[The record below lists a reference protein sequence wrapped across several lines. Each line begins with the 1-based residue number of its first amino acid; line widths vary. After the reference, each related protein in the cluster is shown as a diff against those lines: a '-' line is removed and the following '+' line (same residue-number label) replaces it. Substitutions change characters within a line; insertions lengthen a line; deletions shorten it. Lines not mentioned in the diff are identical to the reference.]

1 MYQILKALFVQLG
14 KVCGANG
21 VTYASECAAWS
32 EFVSVDYL
40 GPCLAVGPISDLME
54 PKCQFDRIIC
64 PPLRKPN
71 CQGFTP
77 PGACCPKCGGALRIL
92 YSKKQIDRA
101 LYGTNISSTIIN
113 LQNVLRALERHV
125 RTAECALRGFLTIE
139 TEIFVS
145 VESLLQNPTDL
156 QLEICILEAEKLA
169 DMINRESALI
179 SIDLGLSALS
189 YALTVHTY
197 PTSAASSVTLSI
209 VTLILTHFG
218 IYILR

>member
-1 MYQILKALFVQLG
+1 MNEIISLQKG
-14 KVCGANG
+14 TVCGVNG
-21 VTYASECAAWS
+21 VTYSSECAAWA
-32 EFVSVDYL
+32 EYVGVDYL
-40 GPCLAVGPISDLME
+40 GPCLAVGPVSDAME

-64 PPLRKPN
+64 PPLKKAG

-101 LYGTNISSTIIN
+101 LYGTNISATIIN
-113 LQNVLRALERHV
+113 LQNVLKALERHV
-125 RTAECALRGFLTIE
+125 RIAECALRGSLTIE
-139 TEIFVS
+139 TEIFVTI
-145 VESLLQNPTDL
+145 ETLLVNPTDL
-156 QLEICILEAEKLA
+156 QLEVCILEAEKLA

-197 PTSAASSVTLSI
+197 PTKGASSVSISI
-209 VTLILTHFG
+209 VTLILSYFG
-218 IYILR
+218 IYVLR